1 MTQTCVNSICR
12 DPEDIFRD
20 IEKKITVN
28 NPAADIGMI
37 RAAVDCAVKYH
48 EGQLRNDGSP
58 FVTHVLEAAAIAADM
73 GLDEEAI
80 TAAVLHDCI
89 EDTDLTYRDIKNRF
103 GRTVADLVNGVT
115 KLTRMQPMN
124 QEDEQMENLRK
135 MLLAMAKDI
144 RVILIK
150 IADRL
155 HNMQTLEYMSDEKRR
170 LKAFET
176 MEIYAPIAHRLGMQ
190 KIKWE
195 LEDLALL
202 YLDPFGYKE
211 ITDALEERSKD
222 LKGFME
228 GVEQKIKNRLD
239 DWSINATIFGRLK
252 HIYSIYRKLY
262 TQNPDIRGIF
272 DLCAFRVIVDNP
284 EDCYNVLGHV
294 HDMFKPVPGRF
305 KDYVSTPK
313 PNGYQSIHTTVVG
326 TEGIPFEIQIRS
338 REMHR
343 IAEYGIAAHWKYKAG
358 QAGVKAG
365 DEEKFAWIRRL
376 LERQQDSEAQDF
388 VRDLRIDM
396 FADEVFVFT
405 PRGDVINLTAG
416 ATPIDFAYSIHSEV
430 GNKMIGAKVDGRIV
444 PIGHT
449 LQNGN
454 IVEILT
460 SKSSSGPSR
469 DWIQIAKSAEA
480 RSKIKQWFKKEKRE
494 ENIIHGKSLF
504 EAELKRAGLRPTDVT
519 DERVL
524 PNVLKKMAVTSP
536 EDIYASIGYGGMT
549 ATRAVNRIRDEVIKS
564 QRPHGK
570 TVLDKLNE
578 KAEKN
583 ERQKPEKAT
592 QGVLLEGLDNCL
604 IKFSRCCTPV
614 PGDEIAGF
622 ITRGYGV
629 SVHRKDCPNCIAGI
643 EKDGGERWIKA
654 DWSRN
659 IAAAYSTT
667 LKIIAKER
675 TDFIMDI
682 AGVLTGQNAKVRSI
696 HVKDIEG
703 GKSKA
708 TVTLDIK
715 DLTGLKNIMSRLSAV
730 SGVVEVSRFGG

>member
-614 PGDEIAGF
+614 PGDQIVGF

-629 SVHRKDCPNCIAGI
+629 SIHRGDCANALQMRRAEEQG
-643 EKDGGERWIKA
+643 RWVAVQWA
-654 DWSRN
+654 D
-659 IAAAYSTT
+659 
-667 LKIIAKER
+667 
-675 TDFIMDI
+675 
-682 AGVLTGQNAKVRSI
+682 
-696 HVKDIEG
+696 
-703 GKSKA
+703 
-708 TVTLDIK
+708 DIK
-715 DLTGLKNIMSRLSAV
+715 DAYQTDLTVTANDRQALLIDVMAALSGARLPVRSLAARSAENGVAVIKLTAEVTGSEQLASLRNDLARV
-730 SGVVEVSRFGG
+730 SGVTSVTRG